1 MTDDLNAGPM
11 ANREFKNSVFTLL
24 FNDEEAIRDISGAV
38 GAMLGKEI
46 NPNTSIKKTTLQNV
60 LSSGKLND
68 LSFML
73 DDKLIVLIE
82 HQSTINKNMPLRM
95 LHYISEI
102 YNRLYDK
109 KDLYKKEKISI
120 PKPVFIVLYNGEEDI
135 EDFLEYL
142 LSDLY
147 EEFDIS
153 KEPIYLELRVQV
165 RNINKGHS
173 VEIVEQSPLLSGYVA
188 FVDEVREIGRQA
200 GTNPEL
206 AMKRAVE
213 NCIKK
218 GILTKFLNHHKTEVM
233 KMLVTEWDY
242 DLEKE
247 VVREEALV
255 KGRSQGLSQGLSQGR
270 SQRDREF
277 IESMYQN
284 GLTIETI
291 VNIAK
296 LSEKQVKEILGL

>member
-1 MTDDLNAGPM
+1 MAEDLTASPK

-24 FNDEEAIRDISGAV
+24 FNEEEAIRDISGAV

-46 NPNTSIKKTTLQNV
+46 SPDTLIKKTTLQNV

-68 LSFML
+68 LSFVL

-102 YNRLYDK
+102 YNHLYDK
-109 KDLYKKEKISI
+109 KDLYKREKIPI

-135 EDFLEYL
+135 EDFEEYW

-147 EEFDIS
+147 KEFDKS
-153 KEPIYLELRVQV
+153 KEPPYLELRVQV

-173 VEIVEQSPLLSGYVA
+173 VEIVDQSPLLRDYVA
-188 FVDEVREIGRQA
+188 FVEEVREINREEGM
-200 GTNPEL
+200 TPEL
-206 AMKRAVE
+206 AMERAIE

-218 GILTKFLNHHKTEVM
+218 GILIKFLNQHKQEVM

-247 VVREEALV
+247 VLKEEAHEKGREEERR
-255 KGRSQGLSQGLSQGR
+255 KNI
-270 SQRDREF
+270 RDFYR
-277 IESMYQN
+277 I
-284 GLTIETI
+284 GVGIETI
-291 VNIAK
+291 AK
-296 LSEKQVKEILGL
+296 AVDLSEQEVKKILGL

>member
-1 MTDDLNAGPM
+1 MAEDLTANPK

-24 FNDEEAIRDISGAV
+24 FNEEEAIRDISGAV
-38 GAMLGKEI
+38 GAMLGEEI
-46 NPNTSIKKTTLQNV
+46 GPNTSIKKTTLQNV

-109 KDLYKKEKISI
+109 KDLYKKEKIPI

-135 EDFLEYL
+135 EDFQEYL
-142 LSDLY
+142 LSDLFKD
-147 EEFDIS
+147 FDIL
-153 KEPIYLELRVQV
+153 KDPLFLELKVQV

-173 VEIVEQSPLLSGYVA
+173 VEIVKQSPLLCDYIA
-188 FVDEVREIGRQA
+188 FVEEVREAGNSEGMTPERAMGRA
-200 GTNPEL
+200 I
-206 AMKRAVE
+206 E

-218 GILTKFLNHHKTEVM
+218 GILTDFLNHHKTEVM
-233 KMLVTEWDY
+233 NMLVTEWDY

-247 VVREEALV
+247 VLQEEALE
-255 KGRSQGLSQGLSQGR
+255 KGLSRGR
-270 SQRDREF
+270 EEERRV
-277 IESMYQN
+277 IVESMYQN
-284 GLTIETI
+284 GLTVEDIAKI
-291 VNIAK
+291 VN
-296 LSEKQVKEILGL
+296 LSERRVKEILWP

>member
-1 MTDDLNAGPM
+1 MAEDLTASPK

-24 FNDEEAIRDISGAV
+24 FNEEEAIRDISGAV

-46 NPNTSIKKTTLQNV
+46 NPSTSIKKTTLQNV

-135 EDFLEYL
+135 ADFEEYL

-147 EEFDIS
+147 KEFDKS
-153 KEPIYLELRVQV
+153 KDPLFLELKVQV

-173 VEIVEQSPLLSGYVA
+173 VEIVDQSPLLRDYVA
-188 FVDEVREIGRQA
+188 FVEEVREVGKEE
-200 GTNPEL
+200 GMTPER
-206 AMKRAVE
+206 AMEMAIE

-218 GILTKFLNHHKTEVM
+218 GILTDFLNHHKTEVM

-247 VVREEALV
+247 VLQEEALE
-255 KGRSQGLSQGLSQGR
+255 KGREKERAILVKSLY
-270 SQRDREF
+270 E
-277 IESMYQN
+277 N
-284 GLTIETI
+284 GLTVAQI
-291 VNIAK
+291 VKGTN
-296 LSEKQVKEILGL
+296 LSEAIVKKILGV